1 MPKRSAKWWL
11 ALMYG
16 AGLVASSEASA
27 AMAGAPRS
35 KVHGIIIHSVSGPSC
50 SGNRVVY
57 SGAPGDA
64 QRWKRF
70 FDHHPF
76 LGIHYIVDRSGTV
89 ATSTTEYRTA
99 NHALGHNDGTIG
111 IELINEGD
119 GQDAFSDPQIEALI
133 ALIKSIRTRH
143 VISLADI
150 KGHSDVDSRTFR
162 CNGQSVKRKVDPGS
176 NFPWERVRGA
186 LRRGEP

>member
-1 MPKRSAKWWL
+1 MSVPMRWPWL
-11 ALMYG
+11 ALMCG
-16 AGLVASSEASA
+16 AALVAGGAASA
-27 AMAGAPRS
+27 ATGGTPRS

-50 SGNRVVY
+50 EGNRVVF

-76 LGIHYIVDRSGTV
+76 LGIHYIVDRNGTV
-89 ATSTTEYRTA
+89 AASTPEHRNA

-111 IELINEGD
+111 IELVNEGD
-119 GQDAFSDPQIEALI
+119 GSEPFNDAQIEALI

-143 VISLADI
+143 VIALSDI
-150 KGHSDVDSRTFR
+150 RGHSDVDSRTFR
-162 CNGQSVKRKVDPGS
+162 CNGQTVKRKVDPGS
-176 NFPWERVRGA
+176 NFPWERVRAA
-186 LRRGEP
+186 LRREP